1 MPFRRI
7 AGTQF
12 GTKMAHIYA
21 RTDGVLLRDKTYDI
35 RALSGPL
42 LERFLLERLPCRYRY
57 LEAVSVVG
65 VTR

>member
-12 GTKMAHIYA
+12 GTKMAHISA
-21 RTDGVLLRDKTYDI
+21 RTDGVLLRDVTYDI

-42 LERFLLERLPCRYRY
+42 LERFSLKRLPSRSRY
-57 LEAVSVVG
+57 LDAVSVI
-65 VTR
+65 